1 MIIQCENCKTEF
13 NLDESLIKE
22 GGSKV
27 RCSVCQEIFMAY
39 PLPKAPP
46 EDESPSPEAA
56 TDLLEADSTDDG
68 FPAESKEALDRED
81 FLDELDGLEDILNE
95 PDSEMD
101 AEKALFEEAG
111 KNLLLRTTKGER
123 QLANRPLS
131 DFPSI
136 EHLGE
141 QSEVR
146 DEGIAKEDASDVENS
161 EFPVS
166 GRKLK
171 KKSSKVRFLL
181 LIVFILIIGAATA
194 FFYLRPEVIPK
205 SLPFLG
211 SEKKQEQLDP
221 GVRLLMFSSVSG
233 GFAEAENGG
242 RFFVI
247 RGVVTNKYPEP
258 RSFILIKG
266 SILDDQGKVVK
277 TCTSYAGNSFTEEE
291 LKTLPYSEISK
302 AMENRD
308 GMARKNFNVP
318 PGAAIPFMIVFDNL
332 EGSLSEFTVEA
343 VSSTPGT

>member
-1 MIIQCENCKTEF
+1 MH
-13 NLDESLIKE
+13 
-22 GGSKV
+22 
-27 RCSVCQEIFMAY
+27 
-39 PLPKAPP
+39 
-46 EDESPSPEAA
+46 
-56 TDLLEADSTDDG
+56 EADSTDDAV
-68 FPAESKEALDRED
+68 PAEPEEALERDD

-111 KNLLLRTTKGER
+111 KDLLLRTTKGER
-123 QLANRPLS
+123 QPANRPLS

-141 QSEVR
+141 QFEEQE
-146 DEGIAKEDASDVENS
+146 EGTAKEDVSDDKEI
-161 EFPVS
+161 EFPVA

-171 KKSSKVRFLL
+171 KKSSKIRLFS
-181 LIVFILIIGAATA
+181 LIVLFLIIGAAAA
-194 FFYLRPEVIPK
+194 FFYLRPEIIPK

-211 SEKKQEQLDP
+211 AEKNQEQVDP

-277 TCTSYAGNSFTEEE
+277 ALTSYAGNSFTEEE
-291 LKTLPYSEISK
+291 LKTLPYNEISK

-318 PGAAIPFMIVFDNL
+318 SGAAIPFMIVFDNL

-343 VSSTPGT
+343 VSSSPGT